1 MRKYLDQADCYI
13 RLEPVR
19 NIKEELSA
27 WTEENTLC
35 TNLKSY
41 TDAMLMLDRLSEY
54 ENAHRR
60 KGTVYMQRE
69 AMKLTVL
76 LDNDLPCNKHIKFI
90 RSLMEHFLNI
100 HRKLPWIAFLRIIND
115 AHIVTIYYS
124 ERDYFPGAESDPEF
138 PSFFSSRKVLRKADV
153 SRRYFVTLVEYALE
167 DCGLYLSESPVLHKL
182 NYSGLCRFQRH
193 VRRRFNAMI
202 RRIESRLA
210 EINEALNKYFSFT
223 VAVAGIFKNLIHTLQ
238 RRIDS
243 LCSVKIGRRK
253 YPALQNPDLVER
265 NFMEIISRQANL
277 CFNV

>member
-27 WTEENTLC
+27 WTEESTLC
-35 TNLKSY
+35 TNLESY
-41 TDAMLMLDRLSEY
+41 TDALLMLDRLSEY
-54 ENAHRR
+54 ENVHRR

-90 RSLMEHFLNI
+90 RFLMEHFLNI
-100 HRKLPWIAFLRIIND
+100 HRKLPWIAFLKIIND

-124 ERDYFPGAESDPEF
+124 ERDYFPGAESDAEH
-138 PSFFSSRKVLRKADV
+138 PSFFSSKKVLRKADV
-153 SRRYFVTLVEYALE
+153 SRRYFITLVERALE
-167 DCGLYLSESPVLHKL
+167 DCGLYPSESPVLHKL
-182 NYSGLCRFQRH
+182 SYSGLRYYQRH
-193 VRRRFNAMI
+193 IRRRFNAII

-210 EINEALNKYFSFT
+210 EIYEVINKYFTFT
-223 VAVAGIFKNLIHTLQ
+223 AAVAGIFKNLIQTLQ

-243 LCSVKIGRRK
+243 LSSVKIGRRK

-265 NFMEIISRQANL
+265 SFMEIISSQAEL
-277 CFNV
+277 CFNS

>member
-19 NIKEELSA
+19 SIKKELSA
-27 WTEENTLC
+27 WAEENTLC
-35 TNLKSY
+35 TNLESY
-41 TDAMLMLDRLSEY
+41 TDALLMLNRLSEY

-76 LDNDLPCNKHIKFI
+76 LDHDLPCNKHIKFI

-100 HRKLPWIAFLRIIND
+100 HRKLPWIAFLKIIND

-124 ERDYFPGAESDPEF
+124 ERDYFPGAASDPEL

-153 SRRYFVTLVEYALE
+153 SRRYFITLVEYALE
-167 DCGLYLSESPVLHKL
+167 DCGLYPSESPVLHNL
-182 NYSGLCRFQRH
+182 SYSGLCRFQRH
-193 VRRRFNAMI
+193 VRRRFNAVI

-210 EINEALNKYFSFT
+210 EIYEVINKYFSFT
-223 VAVAGIFKNLIHTLQ
+223 TAVAGIFKNLIQTLQ
-238 RRIDS
+238 RRIDALS
-243 LCSVKIGRRK
+243 SVKIGRRK

-265 NFMEIISRQANL
+265 SFMEIISCQANL

>member
-13 RLEPVR
+13 RLEPAR

-27 WTEENTLC
+27 WAEENTLC

-41 TDAMLMLDRLSEY
+41 TDAMLMLNRLSEY

-60 KGTVYMQRE
+60 KGTVYRQRE

-100 HRKLPWIAFLRIIND
+100 HRKLPWIAFLKIIND
-115 AHIVTIYYS
+115 AHIVTIYCS
-124 ERDYFPGAESDPEF
+124 EQDYFPGAESDPEL

-153 SRRYFVTLVEYALE
+153 SRRYFITLVEHALE
-167 DCGLYLSESPVLHKL
+167 DCGLYPSESPVLHKL
-182 NYSGLCRFQRH
+182 SYSGFRRFQRH

-202 RRIESRLA
+202 RRVECKLA
-210 EINEALNKYFSFT
+210 EIYEVINKYFTFT
-223 VAVAGIFKNLIHTLQ
+223 AAVAGIFKNLIQTLQ

-243 LCSVKIGRRK
+243 LSSVKIGRRK
-253 YPALQNPDLVER
+253 YPALQNPNLVER